1 MASPWTLPAN
11 GASEGGGRRLGFTL
25 IELLVVL
32 LVIGLLFALL
42 PTALMQSLPGVELKA
57 SARDLATLL
66 REGRGLAIHE
76 NREVAVVI
84 DTESR
89 TVRLEHR
96 SEGKQFSRQI
106 AMALLTAQSE
116 QIDGGT
122 GVIRFYG
129 DGSSTGGGV
138 TLSSGDRSHRV
149 VVDWLSG
156 HVAIR

>member
-1 MASPWTLPAN
+1 MVSPWTLPAN
-11 GASEGGGRRLGFTL
+11 DASAGGERRLGFTL

-32 LVIGLLFALL
+32 LVLGLLFALL

-57 SARDLATLL
+57 SARGLATLL

-84 DTESR
+84 DTENR

-96 SEGKQFSRQI
+96 SEGKQLSQQI

-129 DGSSTGGGV
+129 DGSSTGGGI

-156 HVAIR
+156 NVTIR